1 MKKNE
6 PAGTHRRAF
15 PSEIRAVEGGDLAIR
30 GTAVRWGDVA
40 TFGTWASEEFER
52 GAFVDR
58 WGDARLLVGHGG
70 LALARADRGT
80 LDIYEDDEG
89 LQFSAELDKD
99 RQQAREIYS
108 AIKRGDVDQMSVG
121 FQLLEGSKVE
131 TTQRAGVSHDIVKRV
146 SKLLEISIVDRG
158 AYSQSDVQA
167 RRLGE
172 DQPLKW
178 TEEEQALFRRIKEAR
193 LT

>member
-1 MKKNE
+1 MKNK
-6 PAGTHRRAF
+6 PAESHRRAF
-15 PSEIRAVEGGDLAIR
+15 PSNVRAVEGGGLAIR
-30 GTAVRWGDVA
+30 GTAVKWGDVA
-40 TFGTWASEEFER
+40 TFGSWASEEFER

-58 WGDARLLVGHGG
+58 WADTRLLIGHGG
-70 LALARADRGT
+70 LALARVDKGT

-89 LQFSAELDKD
+89 LQFSAELDPE
-99 RQQAREIYS
+99 RQQSRETYA

-131 TTQRAGVSHDIVKRV
+131 TTQRAGISHDIVKRV

-158 AYSQSDVQA
+158 AYVQSDVQA

-172 DQPLKW
+172 DLPVKW
-178 TEEEQALFRRIKEAR
+178 TEEERELFRRIKEAR